1 MMGAAGAGGAVGYTL
16 WAWGDGQQGIL
27 GTGTAGVINNSPV
40 QVGSESYW
48 LGRDPEDEKKSKLS
62 YAPAFAITNEGK
74 LFTWGPG
81 GDGRKGDGT
90 TSNTCSPVQIGSL
103 EDWDNVAAWDAGG
116 SAVKTD
122 GTLWTWGDGQF
133 GALGDGTTVDKSSP
147 VQVGSLTDW
156 DRVYAGRQHTF
167 GIKTDGTLWVW
178 GFNQYGG
185 NGTGNTTYYSS
196 PVQVGS
202 LTNWASLGPGSE
214 YTAAVKTDGTLW
226 AWGRNASGQL
236 GTGNTTD
243 YSSPVQIGSLTDWK
257 QVSCH
262 VGMNS
267 PSRGGWL
274 AVKTDGTLWG
284 TGTQTT
290 TIGANTGEI
299 GVGNTTTYSSTVQI
313 GRLTDWKNVVSVHYA
328 SQAIK
333 TDGTMWTWGRGYFG
347 TGLGD
352 NTDRSS
358 PAQVGS
364 DTTWQQVGT
373 TAANT
378 TYFGLKDAQY
388 VPAFFIQ
395 YAKVWF
401 NTSQVLAKPTP

>member
-1 MMGAAGAGGAVGYTL
+1 
-16 WAWGDGQQGIL
+16 
-27 GTGTAGVINNSPV
+27 
-40 QVGSESYW
+40 
-48 LGRDPEDEKKSKLS
+48 
-62 YAPAFAITNEGK
+62 
-74 LFTWGPG
+74 
-81 GDGRKGDGT
+81 
-90 TSNTCSPVQIGSL
+90 
-103 EDWDNVAAWDAGG
+103 
-116 SAVKTD
+116 
-122 GTLWTWGDGQF
+122 LWTWGDGQF

-290 TIGANTGEI
+290 TTGANTGEI
-299 GVGNTTTYSSTVQI
+299 GVGNTTTYSSPVQI
-313 GRLTDWKNVVSVHYA
+313 GSLTDWKNVVSVHYA

-333 TDGTMWTWGRGYFG
+333 TDGTMWTWGRGYYG

-352 NTDRSS
+352 RTDRSS

-378 TYFGLKDAQY
+378 TYFGLKDA
-388 VPAFFIQ
+388 
-395 YAKVWF
+395 
-401 NTSQVLAKPTP
+401 